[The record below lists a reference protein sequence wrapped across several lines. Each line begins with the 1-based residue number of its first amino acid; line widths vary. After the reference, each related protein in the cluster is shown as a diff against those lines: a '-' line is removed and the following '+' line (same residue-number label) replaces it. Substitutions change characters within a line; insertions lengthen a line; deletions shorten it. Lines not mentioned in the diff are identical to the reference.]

1 MDDSNIP
8 VNNDIIISY
17 DPLDLN
23 SLDTDISPSN
33 RATVHNVCVGMQ
45 TSGASGK
52 PEVKTKVNNPRKRR
66 NCNTPTGET
75 INNPKTRKT
84 NVVRS
89 TVVKS
94 GRKVPTRP
102 TVNFSHG
109 HLNEGSKS
117 NSSVGNKPCTVGS
130 SEYYDF
136 SSALNNEQN
145 DSVYDYEH
153 DYDRDIY
160 LDCDPSTFTEM
171 RNNNPSTTSSYSNC
185 RPNDNSVVLLNRQEY
200 QDMKNEM
207 AAMKNFL
214 QANIP
219 IVQEVKNDRRTGAPT
234 ELHDTS
240 NEPIIDLVDPE
251 SMYDEFLKE
260 FEDPDEFDIP
270 KIFQGDD
277 LFAKPA
283 KDSILNLVN
292 VATSKRVEIGKMASK
307 YPLPVNCKRLVPPLM
322 DGDVWSVLPKQAQ
335 AQDSS
340 LQDVQKLIGLS
351 IVPLLPLLSLSD
363 KQEVKNN
370 VVDSIVTMG
379 NAMLELSFRRRIFLK
394 RFLSKRYHT
403 LCSTSRPVDETLFG
417 PDVATRMR
425 DIDQSNRLYSN
436 LNNNSNRNYRFN
448 NRRSFLGQGSVG
460 RSRGRFR
467 SRGRSRGRYSRG
479 QNYQHPQTTTQP
491 QQSA

>member
-117 NSSVGNKPCTVGS
+117 NSSVGNKPCT
-130 SEYYDF
+130 EF
-136 SSALNNEQN
+136 E
-145 DSVYDYEH
+145 
-153 DYDRDIY
+153 
-160 LDCDPSTFTEM
+160 
-171 RNNNPSTTSSYSNC
+171 
-185 RPNDNSVVLLNRQEY
+185 
-200 QDMKNEM
+200 DMKNEM

-219 IVQEVKNDRRTGAPT
+219 IVQEVKNDRPTGAPT

-240 NEPIIDLVDPE
+240 NEPIIDLVDPQ
-251 SMYDEFLKE
+251 SMYDEFLEE

-307 YPLPVNCKRLVPPLM
+307 YPLPVNCKRLVPPLV

-351 IVPLLPLLSLSD
+351 IVPLLPLLSLRD

-379 NAMLELSFRRRIFLK
+379 NAMLELSFRRIFLK

-425 DIDQSNRLYSN
+425 EIDQSNRLYSN

-448 NRRSFLGQGSVG
+448 NRRSFLGQGSAG